1 MANIYC
7 RIKCFIICNSMSK
20 CFIVLF
26 PACSCFLFRL
36 LLFEEATIR
45 GFSVIKRIFIFTF
58 TRNRV
63 TATAAAAAT
72 TTTVSTVAIQELLV
86 VTKDVQKKLNYL
98 ISRMGER
105 EETFPPPADSLEEL
119 SILAAHDKLVRNSFM
134 SINIPN

>member
-1 MANIYC
+1 
-7 RIKCFIICNSMSK
+7 MSK

-36 LLFEEATIR
+36 LLFEEAAIR
-45 GFSVIKRIFIFTF
+45 GFSVIKRIFFFTF

-63 TATAAAAAT
+63 TATAAAATTTT

-119 SILAAHDKLVRNSFM
+119 SILAAHDKLVKKLFHEH
-134 SINIPN
+134 

>member
-1 MANIYC
+1 MFHRVVPC
-7 RIKCFIICNSMSK
+7 MLMFFI
-20 CFIVLF
+20 
-26 PACSCFLFRL
+26 
-36 LLFEEATIR
+36 
-45 GFSVIKRIFIFTF
+45 FSVIKRIFFFTF

-63 TATAAAAAT
+63 TATAAAT

-119 SILAAHDKLVRNSFM
+119 SILAAHDKLVKKLFHEH
-134 SINIPN
+134 

>member
-1 MANIYC
+1 M
-7 RIKCFIICNSMSK
+7 F
-20 CFIVLF
+20 
-26 PACSCFLFRL
+26 
-36 LLFEEATIR
+36 
-45 GFSVIKRIFIFTF
+45 IKRIFFFTF

-63 TATAAAAAT
+63 TPTAAAAT

-119 SILAAHDKLVRNSFM
+119 SILAAHDKLVKKLFHEH
-134 SINIPN
+134 